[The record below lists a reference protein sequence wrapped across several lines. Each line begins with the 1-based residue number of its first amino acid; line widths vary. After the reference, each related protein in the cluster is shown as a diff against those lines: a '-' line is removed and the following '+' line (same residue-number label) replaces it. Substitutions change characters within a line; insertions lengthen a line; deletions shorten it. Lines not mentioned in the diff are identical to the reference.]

1 MWSILDKSQAPD
13 GGELILYE
21 RDGEYM
27 IRVNGFELMSSL
39 AANSETSMIKFAY
52 KFISGKQNVR
62 ALIGGLGF
70 GYTLRSTLDTLD
82 DTARVLVAEIVPE
95 VVQWN
100 QKWVEHLADSPLKD
114 KRVKIE
120 ITDVLSLIRIT
131 EDGFDVILL
140 DVDNGPKALTR
151 KANQYLYTVSGLLE
165 IKAALKLSGVVA
177 LWSANRD
184 DAFEE
189 NLMEA
194 GFAVEV
200 RDVHARQNP
209 RVTHSIY
216 LAMKN

>member
-1 MWSILDKSQAPD
+1 MWKVLDKSRAPD
-13 GGELILYE
+13 RAELILYE
-21 RDGEYM
+21 RSGEYM
-27 IRVNGFELMSSL
+27 IRANGLELMSSL
-39 AANSETSMIKFAY
+39 ADNSEKSMIKFAY
-52 KFISGKQNVR
+52 KFIAGKGHVR

-95 VVQWN
+95 VVKWN
-100 QKWVEHLADSPLKD
+100 QKWVGHLADSPLKD
-114 KRVKIE
+114 ERVKIE
-120 ITDVLSLIRIT
+120 ITDVLSLIRSA

-151 KANQYLYTVSGLLE
+151 KANQYLYTLAGLLE
-165 IKAALKLSGVVA
+165 IKAALTSPGVVA

-189 NLMEA
+189 NLIEA

-200 RDVHARQNP
+200 RDVHVRQNP